1 MFLIKNVH
9 VLWKCV
15 NRGSSSSLLS
25 ACFPPLLGSLSARW
39 EKAWIG
45 WFLSGMSGKL
55 TGSCDNWSPKSSS
68 QDPGTKILF
77 DLSFLGL
84 LGEPRLWLREF
95 LLCYPTPLCVHF
107 KKLFYLFGSWSK
119 KRFAPTDSCVVWRPC
134 MSRET
139 LTEAV
144 LTKLAVVS
152 LKC

>member
-1 MFLIKNVH
+1 MIKNAH

-15 NRGSSSSLLS
+15 NCDSSSSLLS

-39 EKAWIG
+39 EKAQIG
-45 WFLSGMSGKL
+45 WLLSSMSGKL
-55 TGSCDNWSPKSSS
+55 TGSCDDWSPKSSS

-107 KKLFYLFGSWSK
+107 KKLFIFLVLDPRKGHV
-119 KRFAPTDSCVVWRPC
+119 PTDSCVVWRPC
-134 MSRET
+134 MSQET